1 MGFSMELVMTGA
13 FILFIVTQ
21 FSITM
26 QEFSSYSACSK
37 AQSEVLQTANA
48 FGLQSFRSTWCQAK

>member
-1 MGFSMELVMTGA
+1 MTGA